1 MELGRKANNV
11 KQLEGWS
18 CMSKKDIKNPV
29 TIIYKQNVEFL
40 KKELDVD
47 TSFDLIHLELE
58 HADREMSLFLVD
70 GFGKDQAITQ
80 IQRELRIMKAS
91 DLADRPL
98 DKLIKHHIPYAEI
111 ETTDDLDNVV
121 DQVLAGPAALVVEGL
136 DQVILVDTREYPVRG
151 PEEPDTEKVI
161 RGSKDGFVETLVM
174 NAALMRRRVRDK
186 TMKVEY
192 VSVGRRSKSD
202 LAITYIADIADQD
215 IVSEIKASLE
225 KIDTDGLPMGDKTI
239 EEFIFGHNYNPYPM
253 VRYTER
259 PDVAATHLLEG
270 HVIIMV
276 DGSPSVMISPT
287 TFWHHMQHAEEYR
300 QKPVVGTALR
310 LVRYLAVWASL
321 FLIPMWY
328 LLATNDQLGP
338 HTLDFIGAQE
348 EGTVPLYI
356 QFLAAEIGIEMLRM
370 AAIHTPNALA
380 TALGLVAAL
389 LIGDVA
395 INVGLFSPEVVLYLA
410 VAAVGTFATPSYEI
424 SLANRLIRVAL
435 LIVTASFGL
444 PGFLIGVTVWLIMLV
459 HLKALNMPY
468 MWPFIPFNPLA
479 LRDVFFR
486 VSMPSKKR
494 RPTAVHPN
502 DPDR

>member
-1 MELGRKANNV
+1 
-11 KQLEGWS
+11 
-18 CMSKKDIKNPV
+18 MSNKDIKNPV

-111 ETTDDLDNVV
+111 ETTNDLDNVV

-136 DQVILVDTREYPVRG
+136 DKIILVDTREYPVRG
-151 PEEPDTEKVI
+151 PAEPDTERVV

-174 NAALMRRRVRDK
+174 NAALMRRRIRDR
-186 TMKVEY
+186 TMRVEY

-202 LAITYIADIADQD
+202 LAITYIADIADQE
-215 IVSEIKASLE
+215 IVREIKDSLA
-225 KIDTDGLPMGDKTI
+225 KIETDGLPMGDKTI
-239 EEFIFGHNYNPYPM
+239 EEFIFDHNYNPYPM

-310 LVRYLAVWASL
+310 FVRFLAVWASL
-321 FLIPMWY
+321 FLIPLWY
-328 LLATNDQLGP
+328 LLATHDQLGP

-356 QFLAAEIGIEMLRM
+356 QFLAAETGIEMLRM

-410 VAAVGTFATPSYEI
+410 IAAVGTFATPSYEM
-424 SLANRLIRVAL
+424 SLANRLIRVVL
-435 LIVTASFGL
+435 LISTAIFGL
-444 PGFLIGVTVWLIMLV
+444 PGFLIGITIWLLMLV
-459 HLKALNMPY
+459 HLKALGTPY
-468 MWPFIPFNPLA
+468 MWPFIPFNALA
-479 LRDVFFR
+479 LRDVLFR
-486 VSMPSKKR
+486 VSMPVKKR